1 MTVKIVIYEDTQQV
15 EPFVKF
21 IIDIYR
27 EAFRQ
32 APYFKN
38 DNEVLA
44 FAAIFPHHMRRP
56 GFRCVLA
63 QDEETQD
70 ILGFAYGY
78 TGESGQWWHD
88 LVTNRMTAPEAEH
101 WMTDV
106 FEVVELA
113 AYPSAQ
119 GHGYGGRIHDAL
131 LQGLPHRTAV
141 LSTYQVETSALKMYE
156 KRGWMTLLSDFIF
169 PGYSEPYKIMG
180 KRLNKRFFS

>member
-1 MTVKIVIYEDTQQV
+1 MAVKILTYNNALQV
-15 EPFVKF
+15 EPFVKS

-27 EAFRQ
+27 VAFGQ

-38 DNEVLA
+38 EAEVRA
-44 FAAIFPHHMRRP
+44 FTAIFPRHMLRP
-56 GFRCVLA
+56 GFRCVVA
-63 QDEETQD
+63 CEEETRA

-78 TGESGQWWHD
+78 TGAAKQWWHD
-88 LVTNRMTAPEAEH
+88 LVVQKMTPEEAED

-113 AYPSAQ
+113 VYPAAH

-141 LSTYQVETSALKMYE
+141 LSTYQVETNAMKMYE
-156 KRGWMTLLSDFIF
+156 KRGWVTLLSDFIF

-180 KRLNKRFFS
+180 KLL

>member
-1 MTVKIVIYEDTQQV
+1 MTVKIISYENAQQV
-15 EPFVKF
+15 EPYVKS

-27 EAFRQ
+27 LAFGQ

-38 DNEVLA
+38 DAEVRS
-44 FAAIFPHHMRRP
+44 FAAIFPRHMERQ
-56 GFRCVLA
+56 GFHCVLA
-63 QDEETQD
+63 REEETGN

-78 TGESGQWWHD
+78 TGTSGQWWHD
-88 LVTNRMTAPEAEH
+88 LVVQRMTRTEAEY

-113 AYPSAQ
+113 VYPSAH

-131 LQGLPHRTAV
+131 LQGRPHRTAV
-141 LSTYQVETSALKMYE
+141 LSTYQVETPALKMYN
-156 KRGWMTLLSDFIF
+156 KRGWVTLLSDFIF

-180 KRLNKRFFS
+180 KRLHQ

>member
-1 MTVKIVIYEDTQQV
+1 MAVKILTYDNAQQL
-15 EPFVKF
+15 EPYVKS

-27 EAFRQ
+27 EAFGQ

-38 DNEVLA
+38 DAEVRA
-44 FAAIFPHHMRRP
+44 FAAIFPRHMQRP
-56 GFRCVLA
+56 GFRCVVA
-63 QDEETQD
+63 REEETQV

-78 TGESGQWWHD
+78 TGAAKQWWHD
-88 LVTNRMTAPEAEH
+88 LVVQKMTPAEAEY

-113 AYPSAQ
+113 VYPAVH

-141 LSTYQVETSALKMYE
+141 LSTYQVETNALKMYK
-156 KRGWMTLLSDFIF
+156 KRGWVTLLSNFIF
-169 PGYSEPYKIMG
+169 PGYREPYKIMG
-180 KRLNKRFFS
+180 KLLYE